1 MSFNLSLENNFK
13 VEPKF
18 LSPIESILK
27 VILLQGRE
35 RGGRV
40 EGGRGKG
47 ERVEGGI

>member
-13 VEPKF
+13 
-18 LSPIESILK
+18 ESILK

-40 EGGRGKG
+40 EGERGKG
-47 ERVEGGI
+47 EMVEGGI